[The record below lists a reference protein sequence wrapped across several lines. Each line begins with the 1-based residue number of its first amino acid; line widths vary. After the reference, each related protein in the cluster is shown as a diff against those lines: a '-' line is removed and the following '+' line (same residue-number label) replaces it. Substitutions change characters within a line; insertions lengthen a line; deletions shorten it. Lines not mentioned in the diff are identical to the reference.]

1 MKSMKKV
8 QVAVAVAALFAA
20 TGSMA
25 ASISQSGLTIA
36 REVIAANTT
45 LAQSVKAPAVS
56 YSFDNGPTA
65 NAASSQ
71 DFNVTL
77 KLGGD
82 GTPEWG
88 ANVPT
93 YKTISA
99 VRRNNG
105 SQVVPVVGA
114 AYPAAAGVVFI
125 RLMGVDDV
133 DAQTKRFR
141 FRLENNTAASV
152 SLGDLQLSFNS
163 VNPGNGPAAPYIIPT
178 DAGAFD
184 AAAAAGAP
192 LNVAPIVTE
201 FNNIVKLA
209 ASANANTLST
219 GTAPGETGYY
229 DSNDLANQCGEGL
242 RRVTVQARNYIGSGA
257 GVEGESAG
265 ANVSSITNN
274 GYIVF
279 GTALSVKVNKG
290 AARDRATDPTANN
303 VQLTIP
309 TGSGVAS
316 NVMALGRVVF
326 GNVSNLDAWDTDTT
340 GTYYKL
346 RPGAA
351 ASPNIEFTTAT
362 NNNVGGVDMT
372 DAATG
377 ALTLKI
383 DSTNGFATGTT
394 FALSN
399 SPNCDAA
406 APTVSTVYGQATTA
420 GATSVN
426 LFFTDVELA
435 ALVGAAPANNS
446 LITPTIGTYAAYY
459 GTAPVSGNNGFYICM
474 KTPGGAAQIPQST
487 FKAVAK
493 LIKKDPLE
501 QNNYSCPGDLAGLG
515 GGVKID
521 VRNFFPY
528 QNDSQE
534 WISILR
540 VINNSET
547 TDADLTGQYI
557 RADGKYGKWGS
568 LGTLKARGAV
578 YFTSKEIDTLLANNT
593 TTAGAAI
600 TDNTGAGGTTGD
612 AGKVAPNTRVRVSSN
627 SASTLRVQNYMFNT
641 KTLQLVEVSASQ
653 GADFVNVESSARDH
667 IDQDAQT
674 GIKK

>member
-56 YSFDNGPTA
+56 YNFDNGPTA
-65 NAASSQ
+65 NALSSQ

-105 SQVVPVVGA
+105 SQVVPVVDA
-114 AYPAAAGVVFI
+114 AHVDAGQVVFI
-125 RLMGVDDV
+125 RLIGVDDV

-141 FRLENNTAASV
+141 FRLENQSNASV

-163 VNPGNGPAAPYIIPT
+163 VNPGNGPAAPYILTPNVT
-178 DAGAFD
+178 TFNAGA
-184 AAAAAGAP
+184 AANAP
-192 LNVAPIVTE
+192 LVVAPVTAE

-209 ASANANTLST
+209 ASANANPLTSGTL
-219 GTAPGETGYY
+219 PGETGYF
-229 DSNDLANQCGEGL
+229 DSADKANSCGEDL
-242 RRVTVQARNYIGSGA
+242 RKITVLARNYIGSGA

-265 ANVSSITNN
+265 ASLASITNN

-279 GTALSVKVNKG
+279 GTALSVKVDTG
-290 AARDRATDPTANN
+290 AARNRATDPTANN
-303 VQLTIP
+303 VQMTVP
-309 TGSGVAS
+309 TGSGVVS
-316 NVMALGRVVF
+316 NIMALGRVRLD
-326 GNVSNLDAWDTDTT
+326 NITSLDAWDTDTT
-340 GTYYKL
+340 GVYYKL
-346 RPGAA
+346 RGTNGGHPTNEFTAADQTAGDVDVKLTGAA
-351 ASPNIEFTTAT
+351 LSLAIT
-362 NNNVGGVDMT
+362 
-372 DAATG
+372 
-377 ALTLKI
+377 
-383 DSTNGFATGTT
+383 STNGFATGTT

-399 SPNCDAA
+399 SPSCDAA
-406 APTVSTVYGQATTA
+406 GGTVTTVFGQATAAAATTA
-420 GATSVN
+420 N
-426 LFFTDVELA
+426 LTFTAAELA
-435 ALVGAAPANNS
+435 TLVGAAPLDS
-446 LITPTIGTYAAYY
+446 LRTPTIGAYQAYY
-459 GTAPVSGNNGFYICM
+459 GVAPVSGNNGFYICM
-474 KTPGGAAQIPQST
+474 KTPGGAAQIPQSSFT
-487 FKAVAK
+487 GVAK
-493 LIKKDPLE
+493 LLKSDPLE
-501 QNNYSCPGDLAGLG
+501 QNNFSCPGNLAGLG

-593 TTAGAAI
+593 TTAGADF
-600 TDNTGAGGTTGD
+600 TDNSGAGGTESV